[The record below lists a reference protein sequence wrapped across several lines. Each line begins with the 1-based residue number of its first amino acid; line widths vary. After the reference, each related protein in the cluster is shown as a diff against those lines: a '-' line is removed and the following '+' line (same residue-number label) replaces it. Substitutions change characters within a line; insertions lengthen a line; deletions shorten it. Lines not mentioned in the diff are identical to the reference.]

1 MHADRDADAV
11 FAAQV
16 QGLRLSLEDLRDQ
29 IHAAGRS
36 PVGAPELAG
45 SLRDFWSDQGPVVKF
60 VTATVLE
67 SLRVQA
73 LEQAYGWRE
82 QLNRALEAQR
92 KGGG

>member
-1 MHADRDADAV
+1 MNADREV
-11 FAAQV
+11 LAAQLE
-16 QGLRLSLEDLRDQ
+16 GLRSSLEELSAQ

-36 PVGAPELAG
+36 QVGARELAS
-45 SLRDFWSDQGPVVKF
+45 SLRDFWSDHGPVAKL

-82 QLNRALEAQR
+82 QLVRALEAQR
-92 KGGG
+92 NSR